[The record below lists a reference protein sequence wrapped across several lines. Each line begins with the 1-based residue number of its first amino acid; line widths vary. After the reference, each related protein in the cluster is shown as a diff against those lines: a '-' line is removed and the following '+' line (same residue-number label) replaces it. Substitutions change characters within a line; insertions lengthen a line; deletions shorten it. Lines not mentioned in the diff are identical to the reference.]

1 MRAELEAMRQEL
13 AAIRA
18 EQGVVTPGGV
28 QLRQKSRILMKDAS
42 DHTMKRESSHWT
54 VALEPSCWSIP
65 LVVDEHSRAA
75 TALLVLLFLAN
86 LALQLIFCFVVYWK
100 LGASTGEEKKNVYGE
115 QTVYELIEWRRSIA
129 HDARF
134 YKRATQR
141 SMAQRVCDG
150 DAGLESSTS
159 QQERYE
165 LLAAYIGGVDEART
179 NFGAWMATAC
189 LFVFVL
195 SMVKELR
202 GTLHLGVAVAALPAG
217 KRTELRSAEDG
228 DNDGGTISLLRI
240 SHARRGIALAA
251 LVLRAVRDA
260 VLLWFGCRWLVNTV
274 DLGELLLNAVA
285 LEFVTSIDELVFSA
299 LAPMRTKARLASIR
313 PLRARR
319 ATVVGR
325 VDIWSLGTL
334 IFVFGFVLTIRMTLL
349 GWQLDVLVR
358 ARDAICGGDQ
368 DFVYT
373 TDGAGIPAW
382 GYPASVDI
390 DGTQDV
396 GFGHLVQDE
405 NKRTFATRAIDAVL
419 DQHGRVAACEPE
431 DCYTLPDTASGLRYI
446 RAGRPDCCMA
456 RLLEVPNVDSGEFS
470 VLRKS
475 TETISE
481 AVASLN
487 PICHDILNFD
497 SHFSM
502 ILRGAMGDEANR
514 ELWRRKPGACGGA
527 CPEER
532 FPMCDEATDAC
543 ITPVCA
549 NFEHSCKT
557 GSTLGVRARQ
567 FCPQTCGC
575 DDPLSDLAL
584 YLPASGCGEQC
595 ARAGPYIER
604 RRALPCTDVSTDD
617 EKFQAAVA
625 DILRVAQTW
634 PLAWLETATV
644 FYAALAKN
652 GCAYLGADWT
662 SLTRGV
668 DYGFAPYSVG
678 WNACT
683 GGGAI
688 WPVHPMSYFC
698 PAACGC
704 RSGDAHCPDACPERS
719 LEPSETCAEHQRAYL
734 WRGGLTTEHQLPNQ
748 CPMGQGRAVA

>member
-1 MRAELEAMRQEL
+1 MTRTSKAAPGRRRARPEGSAAAAMKFFAPATNTPSVTSSELDAMRAELEAMRQEL

-115 QTVYELIEWRRSIA
+115 WTVHELIEWRRSIA

-165 LLAAYIGGVDEART
+165 SLAAYIGGVDEPRT

-189 LFVFVL
+189 LFVFLL

-202 GTLHLGVAVAALPAG
+202 GTLHLGLAVAALPAG
-217 KRTELRSAEDG
+217 RRTELSSAEDG
-228 DNDGGTISLLRI
+228 DDDGGTISLLRI

-260 VLLWFGCRWLVNTV
+260 VLLWFGCRWLINTV

-313 PLRARR
+313 PLRIEKARR

-431 DCYTLPDTASGLRYI
+431 DCYTLPDTVAGGLRYV
-446 RAGRPDCCMA
+446 RADRPDCCLA

-481 AVASLN
+481 AVALSN
-487 PICHDILNFD
+487 PICYV
-497 SHFSM
+497 
-502 ILRGAMGDEANR
+502 
-514 ELWRRKPGACGGA
+514 
-527 CPEER
+527 
-532 FPMCDEATDAC
+532 CDC
-543 ITPVCA
+543 V
-549 NFEHSCKT
+549 
-557 GSTLGVRARQ
+557 
-567 FCPQTCGC
+567 
-575 DDPLSDLAL
+575 
-584 YLPASGCGEQC
+584 
-595 ARAGPYIER
+595 
-604 RRALPCTDVSTDD
+604 
-617 EKFQAAVA
+617 
-625 DILRVAQTW
+625 
-634 PLAWLETATV
+634 ET
-644 FYAALAKN
+644 
-652 GCAYLGADWT
+652 
-662 SLTRGV
+662 
-668 DYGFAPYSVG
+668 
-678 WNACT
+678 
-683 GGGAI
+683 
-688 WPVHPMSYFC
+688 
-698 PAACGC
+698 
-704 RSGDAHCPDACPERS
+704 
-719 LEPSETCAEHQRAYL
+719 
-734 WRGGLTTEHQLPNQ
+734 NQ
-748 CPMGQGRAVA
+748 CVGC

>member
-1 MRAELEAMRQEL
+1 MEGSNLDAMRAELKAMRQEL
-13 AAIRA
+13 NDLRETTSTCVTAPPVVVGSPDGSGGAAVDVEA
-18 EQGVVTPGGV
+18 VKFQKKSSLLMED
-28 QLRQKSRILMKDAS
+28 LR
-42 DHTMKRESSHWT
+42 DHTIKVSEKHWV

-65 LVVDEHSRAA
+65 LIANKKSRAE
-75 TALLVLLFLAN
+75 TVILMLLFLTN
-86 LALQLIFCFVVYWK
+86 LALQFVFCFVVYWI
-100 LGASTGEEKKNVYGE
+100 LGASTGEAKKNAYSERIV
-115 QTVYELIEWRRSIA
+115 QELVEWRRSIA
-129 HDARF
+129 HDANF
-134 YKRATQR
+134 YKRATLH

-217 KRTELRSAEDG
+217 RRTELRSAEDG

-260 VLLWFGCRWLVNTV
+260 VLLWFGCRWLINTV

-313 PLRARR
+313 PLRIEKARR

-431 DCYTLPDTASGLRYI
+431 DCYTLPDTVAGGLRYV
-446 RAGRPDCCMA
+446 RADRPDCCLA

-481 AVASLN
+481 AVALSN
-487 PICHDILNFD
+487 PICYV
-497 SHFSM
+497 
-502 ILRGAMGDEANR
+502 
-514 ELWRRKPGACGGA
+514 
-527 CPEER
+527 
-532 FPMCDEATDAC
+532 CDC
-543 ITPVCA
+543 V
-549 NFEHSCKT
+549 
-557 GSTLGVRARQ
+557 
-567 FCPQTCGC
+567 
-575 DDPLSDLAL
+575 
-584 YLPASGCGEQC
+584 
-595 ARAGPYIER
+595 
-604 RRALPCTDVSTDD
+604 
-617 EKFQAAVA
+617 
-625 DILRVAQTW
+625 
-634 PLAWLETATV
+634 ET
-644 FYAALAKN
+644 
-652 GCAYLGADWT
+652 
-662 SLTRGV
+662 
-668 DYGFAPYSVG
+668 
-678 WNACT
+678 
-683 GGGAI
+683 
-688 WPVHPMSYFC
+688 
-698 PAACGC
+698 
-704 RSGDAHCPDACPERS
+704 
-719 LEPSETCAEHQRAYL
+719 
-734 WRGGLTTEHQLPNQ
+734 NQ
-748 CPMGQGRAVA
+748 CVGC